1 MQKKTVTIG
10 NDFYELTAIT
20 CDKSGAIALDLMSEV
35 SPLLVSFLDGNTQ
48 LLNEEIRKSIN
59 SEKLM
64 RICTELVNPMLLK
77 KNNELISDWKI
88 EFACK
93 PFTLLQLGYEALR
106 FNCED
111 FFTFISGMLKEKIN
125 GINWNETIKNL
136 KKDGVEIPPIFSQ
149 LIQSGEENIE
159 TPTK

>member
-1 MQKKTVTIG
+1 
-10 NDFYELTAIT
+10 
-20 CDKSGAIALDLMSEV
+20 
-35 SPLLVSFLDGNTQ
+35 
-48 LLNEEIRKSIN
+48 
-59 SEKLM
+59 M
-64 RICTELVNPMLLK
+64 RVCTELINPMLLK
-77 KNNELISDWKI
+77 KNNELISDWKT

-93 PFTLLQLGYEALR
+93 PFTLLRLGYEALR

-125 GINWNETIKNL
+125 GINCNETIKNL